1 MDYKIGC
8 LFLIINVFV
17 LANLRRV
24 THCLSR
30 MGKGMNYLA
39 IVLKTIIIHSGH
51 GLFFFFS
58 FPWCIIKIFQSICW
72 GKARKCCPET
82 KGGRNQGFPP
92 SSVKKLCFISLQHC
106 PALLSPR
113 IHQGKCL
120 PGLFTALS
128 LHCTRGIICL
138 LQPSANP

>member
-58 FPWCIIKIFQSICW
+58 LVYNKNFSKHML
-72 GKARKCCPET
+72 R
-82 KGGRNQGFPP
+82 QGQK
-92 SSVKKLCFISLQHC
+92 V
-106 PALLSPR
+106 LS
-113 IHQGKCL
+113 
-120 PGLFTALS
+120 
-128 LHCTRGIICL
+128 
-138 LQPSANP
+138 